1 MVLID
6 DKVKGRAVTIP
17 PRAPALARV
26 IDLMAALIE
35 SMRTAE
41 RGKKG
46 TKEEKRKEA

>member
-17 PRAPALARV
+17 PGPPALARV

-35 SMRTAE
+35 SMRTAQ
-41 RGKKG
+41 RGKKRIKEG
-46 TKEEKRKEA
+46 KRTKA